1 MPFTPTYTNTFAY
14 YATAKNKSVD
24 YSNPS
29 SADQR
34 IYTMWDKAIQSAYQ
48 QAETLLGQPI
58 IQKSVTHIWGDQ
70 GDEQDRRGKYVL
82 PYHTVP
88 LSSYSLS
95 YRITPFNN
103 TQWVVLTDN
112 VDYVV
117 ENRREGWSVFKRI
130 IGTDFK
136 FTANVGWTDA
146 TMPTDL
152 IVSVCELAQQI
163 IDYTDAG
170 AQRLGKRSVGTSS
183 AAGNINTSFFDICEE
198 WTKRNAKYKVR
209 AI

>member
-1 MPFTPTYTNTFAY
+1 MPFTPTYTNTFNY
-14 YATAKNKSVD
+14 YATAKNKTVD
-24 YSNPS
+24 FANPS
-29 SADQR
+29 VADQR
-34 IYTMWDKAIQSAYQ
+34 IYSMWDKAITTAYA

-58 IQKSVTHIWGDQ
+58 MQKQVTHIWGDQ

-82 PYHTVP
+82 PYHTLP
-88 LSSYSLS
+88 LVSPTLY

-103 TQWVVLTDN
+103 TPWVQLTN
-112 VDYVV
+112 GLDYMV

-136 FTANVGWTDA
+136 LTASVGYTDA
-146 TMPTDL
+146 AMPHDL
-152 IVSVCELAQQI
+152 LTAVCELAQQV
-163 IDYTDAG
+163 IDHTDAG
-170 AQRLGKRSVGTSS
+170 AARLGKRSVGTSS
-183 AAGNINTSFFDICEE
+183 AAGNTSTSFFDISEE